1 MQNHL
6 RRGFAFECQRC
17 GCHFHV
23 NHFAAQ
29 PDNFVLNDMQRLVV
43 LHHFPHTMQNFFPII
58 RMNEPGRRPANDLS
72 RALRPQQL
80 HARGVDEYNFI
91 VDLDEQRIRQLVPMG
106 EPLSIEL
113 MDVNRVVL
121 RIHWLRWQNDA
132 FLLTTLGVAPDAAD
146 VRDAHAQAIMSELV
160 GS

>member
-1 MQNHL
+1 MAGLEGKRAIVTGASKGIGALKRQARPGDGEKLENLLEGNLDALVREETGCRTAVLADL
-6 RRGFAFECQRC
+6 RGLLI
-17 GCHFHV
+17 
-23 NHFAAQ
+23 AASGDITYQ
-29 PDNFVLNDMQRLVV
+29 
-43 LHHFPHTMQNFFPII
+43 
-58 RMNEPGRRPANDLS
+58 
-72 RALRPQQL
+72 
-80 HARGVDEYNFI
+80 DELAAAASLTTYTS
-91 VDLDEQRIRQLVPMG
+91 ERIRQLVPMG